1 MFNLEGR
8 VAVVTGSS
16 AGLGSYMA
24 KALAR
29 QGAKVALL
37 ARRMEKLE
45 EIAQE
50 IRAEGGEALPVVCDV
65 TKSEDVKAA
74 AAKVVEVYGTVDI
87 LVNNAGTGLPS
98 SIIDMPD
105 ERWEAIFSLN
115 IDGVMR
121 CTREFGRIMVEKGY
135 GRVINIASVLG
146 VGGLPETK
154 SIAYH
159 ASKGAVVNFTRAC
172 AAEWALTGVTCN
184 CILPGFF
191 PSEINPPERLATYG
205 FVVPRTPMKRPGRID
220 ELDSTVVYLAAD
232 ESTYVTGVILPC
244 DGGWT
249 CV

>member
-50 IRAEGGEALPVVCDV
+50 IREALPVVCDV